1 VNKRKPVLGVK
12 EPTAEEAATT
22 DTTMPKN
29 PSANTIPSKGYV
41 LEVDGKFKSEFETSD
56 AAMKSALDLK
66 KKYPQIKVNVYD
78 AKEHARTLVDLTEK
92 SAVPIGPASR
102 AYHRRARRDRRIAG
116 SGAAPEGVGRIGQ
129 RRDRGCCHGVR
140 RTKARQTLPD
150 EPASLLACITFQR
163 RLALACFLDRIR
175 VFCFGRRR
183 HLACGTESRG
193 A

>member
-1 VNKRKPVLGVK
+1 MNKRKPVLGVK
-12 EPTAEEAATT
+12 EPTAEETAT

-92 SAVPIGPASR
+92 SAVPIGPA
-102 AYHRRARRDRRIAG
+102 
-116 SGAAPEGVGRIGQ
+116 
-129 RRDRGCCHGVR
+129 
-140 RTKARQTLPD
+140 
-150 EPASLLACITFQR
+150 
-163 RLALACFLDRIR
+163 
-175 VFCFGRRR
+175 
-183 HLACGTESRG
+183 
-193 A
+193 